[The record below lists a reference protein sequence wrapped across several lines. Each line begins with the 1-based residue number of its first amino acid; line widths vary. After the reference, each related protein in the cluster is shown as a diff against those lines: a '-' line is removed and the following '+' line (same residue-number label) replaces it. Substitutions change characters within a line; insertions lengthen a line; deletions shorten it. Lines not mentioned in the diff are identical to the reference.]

1 VLFAR
6 EIYTFITRFSFCR
19 PLQISLLTGTF
30 LNFRLFKH
38 CDLAY
43 KCCAYYL
50 CVIKEIDKR
59 ERENEKVSL
68 ITILENSEFSSFF
81 LDLKKINNMNF
92 LFILDINYIQEVDQ
106 FLITYPIVFQRKTV
120 SLLK

>member
-1 VLFAR
+1 
-6 EIYTFITRFSFCR
+6 
-19 PLQISLLTGTF
+19 
-30 LNFRLFKH
+30 
-38 CDLAY
+38 
-43 KCCAYYL
+43 L

-92 LFILDINYIQEVDQ
+92 LFILDINYIQEV